1 MDTGFSRRVAGL
13 TRSFRRPGVRWRE
26 RKAEKRTPV
35 VGKLQLGQRT
45 IYILP
50 TIQGALFALGAT
62 TILLVGFADRNPITV
77 VLATAMLSL
86 FLLSLVLC
94 YRNLSGLTLQASEAN
109 EPGNPSARCF
119 AGEQAGFMLT
129 LKGAGHRR
137 AHRDLLLG
145 FSPNEVQP
153 LEVAPG
159 AVISAALTAPANK
172 RGLMA
177 APRLHL
183 RTRYPAGLWQAWSR
197 PDLAMHCLV
206 YPRPQQC
213 VLPPSAMRVP
223 AHAQGQQSGARKQ
236 GVDDF
241 LGLRSYQ
248 SGDSRRHIA
257 WRSLARGQ
265 GLKTKQ
271 FAQEAD
277 PEVHLSFEP
286 FQGLEPEDILGC
298 LTFQILQLSHQ
309 QKRIGM
315 TLPATQA
322 DDEKPTGDSTHQ
334 IARPRHIKA
343 DQGEAHKH
351 SLLQALALW
360 A

>member
-13 TRSFRRPGVRWRE
+13 TRVIRRPDVRWRE

-94 YRNLSGLTLQASEAN
+94 YRNLSGLTLQASEAT
-109 EPGNPSARCF
+109 ESGNPSARCF
-119 AGEQAGFMLT
+119 AGEQASFMLT
-129 LKGAGHRR
+129 LSAAGRRR

-145 FSPNEVQP
+145 FSPKDGQP

-159 AVISAALTAPANK
+159 AVTSATLTAPAEK

-213 VLPPSAMRVP
+213 SLPPSALRVP
-223 AHAQGQQSGARKQ
+223 AHTEGQQSGARKQ

-248 SGDSRRHIA
+248 SGDSRRLIA

-277 PEVHLSFEP
+277 PEVHLSFES
-286 FQGLEPEDILGC
+286 FKGRETEDILGC
-298 LTFQILQLSHQ
+298 LSFQVLQLSQQ

-315 TLPATQA
+315 TLPATQVG
-322 DDEKPTGDSTHQ
+322 DEKSNADSTHR
-334 IARPRHIKA
+334 ITRPRHIKA